1 MAPRPTLV
9 VMVKEPRPGRVKTRL
24 GGEIG
29 HVTATWWMRH
39 QVARLLRRLRS
50 PKWRLVLAVA
60 PDAALA
66 STAWPADLPRMAQG
80 GGDLGDR
87 MRRAFV
93 TGAQHHRGPICIIG
107 ADIPRITPAHI
118 DRAFAALG
126 SHDAV
131 LGPASD
137 GGYWLIGLKRPATPP
152 GTLFTDVRWST
163 EHALTDTLAGLRG
176 LSVAQIDMLD
186 DVDEAADLRR

>member
-24 GGEIG
+24 GREIG
-29 HVTATWWMRH
+29 HVTAAWWMRH
-39 QVARLLRRLRS
+39 QVARLLRRLRN

-60 PDAALA
+60 PDTALA
-66 STAWPADLPRMAQG
+66 SPAWPADLPRMAQG

-107 ADIPRITPAHI
+107 ADIPAITPAHI
-118 DRAFAALG
+118 DRALAALG